1 MGNKQQTVV
10 MEVRSQV
17 AAGQVEVRKV
27 EHEQLDFGL
36 ELNIIVG

>member
-17 AAGQVEVRKV
+17 AVEQVEFRKI
-27 EHEQLDFGL
+27 EIEQMGF
-36 ELNIIVG
+36 